1 MAGKLTWRHFGI
13 ILVAAFV
20 GAFVVAMA
28 QQLIL
33 GRTYV
38 AITGGV
44 IGAVTVVIS
53 QWLRNRPNDESGTVA
68 ASSAPR
74 ES

>member
-1 MAGKLTWRHFGI
+1 MAGKLTWRHLGI
-13 ILVAAFV
+13 ILLASFV

-33 GRTYV
+33 GKTYV

-44 IGAVTVVIS
+44 IGAVTVVLS
-53 QWLRNRPNDESGTVA
+53 QWLRNRPEK
-68 ASSAPR
+68 
-74 ES
+74 